1 MGYGGGTQL
10 EISGGRRSSGNVED
24 TAELAS
30 NSNISVCFEWPQ
42 PVIRK
47 GKWISIRGERI
58 NSLLVVLSLLA

>member
-1 MGYGGGTQL
+1 MGAQL

-24 TAELAS
+24 IAELAS

-58 NSLLVVLSLLA
+58 NSLLVVLSLLV